1 METFLIVTNIDQSH
15 HGSTIFISTHYSCFY
30 SNHRYLYD
38 AYRWFWVLDDFSEAA
53 RIFFFGIYIHYC
65 HTCYR
70 MDDYYARIPSHGWY
84 LYNTSDFLRVRI
96 WNWCKSLNQYLF
108 NVSKCTYVCI
118 NVLFLM
124 MNSRVVEGGLAAA
137 AVLITLGA
145 VLGKLNPFQILM
157 LSLLET
163 PVFAL
168 NLHLGYSILGCV
180 DVGKLKTW
188 SNNLRVKSY
197 ELAFLRINHK
207 FPY

>member
-1 METFLIVTNIDQSH
+1 
-15 HGSTIFISTHYSCFY
+15 
-30 SNHRYLYD
+30 
-38 AYRWFWVLDDFSEAA
+38 
-53 RIFFFGIYIHYC
+53 
-65 HTCYR
+65 
-70 MDDYYARIPSHGWY
+70 
-84 LYNTSDFLRVRI
+84 
-96 WNWCKSLNQYLF
+96 
-108 NVSKCTYVCI
+108 
-118 NVLFLM
+118 

-197 ELAFLRINHK
+197 KLCSFSLSINHK
-207 FPY
+207 FS